1 MMGVLEFLMEN
12 PKIMQNAFDAR
23 GQYISRYF
31 NLLGGTRPLAFMD
44 KYYFK
49 ASLDKVKDK
58 LLAIKSIHDVQN
70 KVIDIE

>member
-1 MMGVLEFLMEN
+1 MKKERRTALSMPLFDL
-12 PKIMQNAFDAR
+12 PAFDAR

-44 KYYFK
+44 KSYFK